1 MYGMEKFK
9 LNVPLLYRFNI
20 LDRHYHIAQDL
31 VYQHIRRGS
40 RFPDE
45 IREIDHVSFP
55 PDNTCFPRWRFD
67 FHAKYLLCSNILS
80 LHNYRFSE
88 FFRKIKENEDKR
100 NFRETEGSLFIRH
113 RIYRYRYNSVNKI
126 LSHPNPLFSVYKRK
140 NSILWADDSLF
151 FFNRKTSNK
160 KPVNRMPRLLPCN
173 TLTIFK
179 YRKNISRIACIFRE
193 TMCVCMYVYDG
204 ITRRKVR
211 CVSRSIEEAIYPS
224 EISILARLAS
234 ITLVGGAIS
243 CDPRSYKSDT
253 RTPPLRYI
261 YIYIGAY

>member
-140 NSILWADDSLF
+140 NSHTLSRRFTFF

-160 KPVNRMPRLLPCN
+160 KPECRGFYPT
-173 TLTIFK
+173 TLWRFLNIAKIFHA
-179 YRKNISRIACIFRE
+179 SRAFFVGLCV
-193 TMCVCMYVYDG
+193 CVCMCTTVLRD
-204 ITRRKVR
+204 VR
-211 CVSRSIEEAIYPS
+211 CDV
-224 EISILARLAS
+224 
-234 ITLVGGAIS
+234 
-243 CDPRSYKSDT
+243 
-253 RTPPLRYI
+253 
-261 YIYIGAY
+261 

>member
-126 LSHPNPLFSVYKRK
+126 LSHPNPLFFSFSLLSSKEDGDFVLGSRWINDLHLFSRIWDRLSLIFERMKKRK
-140 NSILWADDSLF
+140 GQWSFDIFHLF
-151 FFNRKTSNK
+151 FSSERVWS
-160 KPVNRMPRLLPCN
+160 
-173 TLTIFK
+173 FK
-179 YRKNISRIACIFRE
+179 SHN
-193 TMCVCMYVYDG
+193 
-204 ITRRKVR
+204 
-211 CVSRSIEEAIYPS
+211 
-224 EISILARLAS
+224 
-234 ITLVGGAIS
+234 
-243 CDPRSYKSDT
+243 SYLQTKF
-253 RTPPLRYI
+253 I
-261 YIYIGAY
+261 

>member
-45 IREIDHVSFP
+45 IREIDHVSFS

-126 LSHPNPLFSVYKRK
+126 LSHPATKS
-140 NSILWADDSLF
+140 F
-151 FFNRKTSNK
+151 F
-160 KPVNRMPRLLPCN
+160 LCL
-173 TLTIFK
+173 
-179 YRKNISRIACIFRE
+179 
-193 TMCVCMYVYDG
+193 
-204 ITRRKVR
+204 
-211 CVSRSIEEAIYPS
+211 
-224 EISILARLAS
+224 
-234 ITLVGGAIS
+234 
-243 CDPRSYKSDT
+243 
-253 RTPPLRYI
+253 
-261 YIYIGAY
+261 

>member
-1 MYGMEKFK
+1 MQNTFS
-9 LNVPLLYRFNI
+9 VQI
-20 LDRHYHIAQDL
+20 
-31 VYQHIRRGS
+31 
-40 RFPDE
+40 
-45 IREIDHVSFP
+45 SF
-55 PDNTCFPRWRFD
+55 
-67 FHAKYLLCSNILS
+67 
-80 LHNYRFSE
+80 
-88 FFRKIKENEDKR
+88 
-100 NFRETEGSLFIRH
+100 LFITIDSLSSFEKLRKT
-113 RIYRYRYNSVNKI
+113 KI
-126 LSHPNPLFSVYKRK
+126 NEIFEKQKDHYSFVIEFTDIDIIPWTKFYPIQRPNPFFSVYKRK

>member
-45 IREIDHVSFP
+45 IREIDHVSFS

-80 LHNYRFSE
+80 LHNYRFCE

-140 NSILWADDSLF
+140 NSHTLSRRFTF
-151 FFNRKTSNK
+151 FF
-160 KPVNRMPRLLPCN
+160 
-173 TLTIFK
+173 F
-179 YRKNISRIACIFRE
+179 
-193 TMCVCMYVYDG
+193 
-204 ITRRKVR
+204 
-211 CVSRSIEEAIYPS
+211 
-224 EISILARLAS
+224 
-234 ITLVGGAIS
+234 
-243 CDPRSYKSDT
+243 
-253 RTPPLRYI
+253 
-261 YIYIGAY
+261 

>member
-45 IREIDHVSFP
+45 IREIDHVSFS

-140 NSILWADDSLF
+140 NSHTLSRRFTFF

-204 ITRRKVR
+204 VTRRKVR

-261 YIYIGAY
+261 YI